1 MFERPWVAR
10 DARQRTVADRLPP
23 EFGRGGLAEKHCTV
37 LAKPGRRRRIFIPG
51 SGCRTEP
58 RPFESGPSLCENHI
72 LDCRG
77 NTVDRTAGDTPHS
90 PPCSF
95 PALTPHT
102 PRAPPHTTRPLT

>member
-51 SGCRTEP
+51 SGCRTDP
-58 RPFESGPSLCENHI
+58 RPFESGPSLCENPI

-77 NTVDRTAGDTPHS
+77 NSPDPTPRPALS
-90 PPCSF
+90 PPPPPPPPS
-95 PALTPHT
+95 PPTPT
-102 PRAPPHTTRPLT
+102 PTSPPH